1 MTLTDMGAAAPVL
14 AEVLRGNAVE
24 SRRRGSFAVV
34 DAAGRVVS
42 SAGPIEALVFPRS
55 AVKPLQA
62 LPLIESGAVERLSL
76 SRKEIALACASHR
89 GEPAHVDAVR
99 SWLAAAGL
107 DADALECGAHPP
119 LGGAAAAALVR
130 QGVAPS
136 PLHNNCSG
144 KHAGFLCTAVHL
156 GENPRGYIQADHP
169 VQRRVTAALA
179 EMTGADLVAAPCGC
193 DGCGIPTYAMPL
205 RAVARGMARMADTAG
220 LGPERARAAAVILDA
235 MAAEPFFVE
244 GTASFVT
251 DCMTV
256 AGSTVRL
263 KVGAEGVYAAALP
276 HHGYGIALKIEDG
289 AGRAAE
295 LVMASLLRSLGCFDQ
310 EQQHALDAYLHP
322 VVRNVAGREVGV
334 VRPST
339 AIP

>member
-256 AGSTVRL
+256 AGHRAPQGRRRRRVCSRPTPPRL
-263 KVGAEGVYAAALP
+263 WHRPQDRGRSGARGGTGHGFLVALARLLRPGAAA
-276 HHGYGIALKIEDG
+276 
-289 AGRAAE
+289 RARRLLASRCAE
-295 LVMASLLRSLGCFDQ
+295 RRWA
-310 EQQHALDAYLHP
+310 
-322 VVRNVAGREVGV
+322 
-334 VRPST
+334 
-339 AIP
+339 